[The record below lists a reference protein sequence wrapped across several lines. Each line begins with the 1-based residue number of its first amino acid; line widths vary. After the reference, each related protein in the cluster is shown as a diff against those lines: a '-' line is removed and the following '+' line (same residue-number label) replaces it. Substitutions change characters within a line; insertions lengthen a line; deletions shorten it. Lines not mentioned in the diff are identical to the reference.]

1 MKFLLPL
8 TLFVIVSACAPK
20 GEFPSLAHR
29 PIEAKA
35 ADLLAGPQRPAEQT
49 PASDPARVAA
59 IAAVRQAA
67 LDAVPRFEA
76 ALARAQKLAAAA
88 GPAQSE
94 SWIAAEIELS
104 ATERTREPVKA
115 ALADLDTTL
124 RLLMLDS
131 PTSPDL
137 GAVQQAIRDIE
148 AIDARQEAAIQ
159 SVAGL
164 LTRQ

>member
-20 GEFPSLAHR
+20 GEYPSLAHR

-35 ADLLAGPQRPAEQT
+35 ADLLGAPQRPAEQA
-49 PASDPARVAA
+49 PPSDPARLTA
-59 IAAVRQAA
+59 IATARQAA
-67 LDAVPRFEA
+67 LDAQPRFEA
-76 ALARAQKLAAAA
+76 ALAQAQKLAATA

-104 ATERTREPVKA
+104 AAERAREPVKT
-115 ALADLDTTL
+115 ALADLDATL
-124 RLLMLDS
+124 RQVMLES

-137 GAVQQAIRDIE
+137 AAVQQAIRDVE
-148 AIDARQEAAIQ
+148 ALDARQEVAIQ
-159 SVAGL
+159 SVASR

>member
-1 MKFLLPL
+1 MCLGQRRFKTGHCVQRGLPH
-8 TLFVIVSACAPK
+8 C
-20 GEFPSLAHR
+20 GNGC
-29 PIEAKA
+29 
-35 ADLLAGPQRPAEQT
+35 D
-49 PASDPARVAA
+49 ARR
-59 IAAVRQAA
+59 IR
-67 LDAVPRFEA
+67 
-76 ALARAQKLAAAA
+76 
-88 GPAQSE
+88 

-148 AIDARQEAAIQ
+148 AIDARQEAEIQ

>member
-8 TLFVIVSACAPK
+8 TLFMIVSACAPK

-35 ADLLAGPQRPAEQT
+35 ADLLAEPQRPAEQA
-49 PASDPARVAA
+49 PASDPARLTA
-59 IAAVRQAA
+59 IATVRQAA
-67 LDAVPRFEA
+67 LDAQPRFEA
-76 ALARAQKLAAAA
+76 ALAQAQKLAATA

-104 ATERTREPVKA
+104 AAERAREPVKT

-124 RLLMLDS
+124 RQLMLDS

-137 GAVQQAIRDIE
+137 AAVQQAIRDVE
-148 AIDARQEAAIQ
+148 ALDARQDAAIQ
-159 SVAGL
+159 SVASR